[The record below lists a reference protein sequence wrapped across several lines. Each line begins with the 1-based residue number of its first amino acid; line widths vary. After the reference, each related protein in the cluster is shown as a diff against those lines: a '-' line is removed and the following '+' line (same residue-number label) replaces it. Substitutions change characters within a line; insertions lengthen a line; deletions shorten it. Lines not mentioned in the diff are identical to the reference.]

1 MLTFFMYNMEK
12 YENPDQ
18 ISFLTSDDIDELNR
32 ELDDL
37 LELSKYGLL

>member
-1 MLTFFMYNMEK
+1 METT

-18 ISFLTSDDIDELNR
+18 ISFLTSVDIDELNR

>member
-18 ISFLTSDDIDELNR
+18 SVDIDELNR

>member
-1 MLTFFMYNMEK
+1 MLTFFMYNMERYK
-12 YENPDQ
+12 NSEQ
-18 ISFLTSDDIDELNR
+18 SVDIDELNR